1 MILQGIFNILDLYSN
16 EIDLFYNNI
25 DKYFRDKIETFI
37 EEKSFNNEDLSE
49 EREEITRFLVNEFIE
64 LGFEREYIESKFSV
78 PYVFMRK
85 KEIDTLNTPFLR
97 YEKKIAPIIFE
108 IFLEKILDY
117 LIDKTSVPIMLN
129 LKSKE
134 ILPIEFVMELG
145 NLKKLYEESPEKKE
159 NLRKFIEIQDKII
172 QDFYE
177 NKSKIES
184 LEDLQNPNDKLQLLY
199 LIYKIINYFHLQK
212 AFDFSHI
219 KEYLKNNVDEWLIG
233 IPLTSLKNP
242 DIYFCGIYLAKQLKI
257 KIDENK
263 VKKFLLNLYEE
274 NLDEFES
281 PIIEATD
288 RLYYFFK
295 STELVKLWIRNEE
308 ISELLEGDSKFFE
321 TQYLKN
327 LETSQLGVIL
337 KIYRVLGVQNKIDHQ
352 KIDALVEE
360 IENRITPEGIK
371 QYRDGF
377 ITSEATYYVLFSHY
391 MRNTLNKLA
400 DIDLLQMVVSR
411 IYRNL
416 EILDFSRD
424 TNNDLVSELFYSIE
438 VLKLLNCI
446 ETKEMILALAKYM
459 FPKELVDKISSGEEI
474 NTDQTTA
481 RFRHFKVNRITGETM
496 Y

>member
-37 EEKSFNNEDLSE
+37 EEKSFNNEDLSK

-85 KEIDTLNTPFLR
+85 KEIDTLNTPLLR

-199 LIYKIINYFHLQK
+199 LIYKIINYF
-212 AFDFSHI
+212 
-219 KEYLKNNVDEWLIG
+219 
-233 IPLTSLKNP
+233 
-242 DIYFCGIYLAKQLKI
+242 
-257 KIDENK
+257 
-263 VKKFLLNLYEE
+263 
-274 NLDEFES
+274 
-281 PIIEATD
+281 
-288 RLYYFFK
+288 
-295 STELVKLWIRNEE
+295 
-308 ISELLEGDSKFFE
+308 
-321 TQYLKN
+321 
-327 LETSQLGVIL
+327 
-337 KIYRVLGVQNKIDHQ
+337 
-352 KIDALVEE
+352 
-360 IENRITPEGIK
+360 
-371 QYRDGF
+371 
-377 ITSEATYYVLFSHY
+377 
-391 MRNTLNKLA
+391 
-400 DIDLLQMVVSR
+400 
-411 IYRNL
+411 
-416 EILDFSRD
+416 
-424 TNNDLVSELFYSIE
+424 
-438 VLKLLNCI
+438 
-446 ETKEMILALAKYM
+446 
-459 FPKELVDKISSGEEI
+459 
-474 NTDQTTA
+474 
-481 RFRHFKVNRITGETM
+481 
-496 Y
+496 